1 MYLVPPSRTTSFLVA
16 LTRLLLWS
24 TLSKIYLASG
34 LVVLFMCGVTECPF
48 YCKFAVETWLAPVV
62 FIYLHE
68 ATQYVL
74 LGSEVELKLEGGY
87 VVLEPRGRPRRP
99 RLALIAGIA
108 GPAAVGVATWFLA
121 PMFSTIIFIAS
132 VLTLLRYVGD

>member
-1 MYLVPPSRTTSFLVA
+1 M
-16 LTRLLLWS
+16 
-24 TLSKIYLASG
+24 
-34 LVVLFMCGVTECPF
+34 LFTCGMTKCPF
-48 YCKFAVETWLAPVV
+48 YCKMAVETRLAPVV

-74 LGSEVELKLEGGY
+74 LKSEVELKLEGGN

-108 GPAAVGVATWFLA
+108 APVGIATWFLA
-121 PMFSTIIFIAS
+121 PMFSTIISIAT

>member
-1 MYLVPPSRTTSFLVA
+1 MYLVPPSRTTSFLVV

-48 YCKFAVETWLAPVV
+48 YCKLAVETWLAPVV

>member
-1 MYLVPPSRTTSFLVA
+1 MYLVPPSRTTSFLFA
-16 LTRLLLWS
+16 LTRLLLRS
-24 TLSKIYLASG
+24 ALSKIYPALG
-34 LVVLFMCGVTECPF
+34 PVVLFTCGVTKYPF
-48 YCKFAVETWLAPVV
+48 YCQLAVETWLAPVV

-74 LGSEVELKLEGGY
+74 LGSAVELKLKGGY

-108 GPAAVGVATWFLA
+108 APVGVATWYLA
-121 PMFSTIIFIAS
+121 PMFSTIVFIAS
-132 VLTLLRYVGD
+132 ILTLLRYVGD

>member
-1 MYLVPPSRTTSFLVA
+1 M
-16 LTRLLLWS
+16 
-24 TLSKIYLASG
+24 IYLALG
-34 LVVLFMCGVTECPF
+34 PVVLFTCGVTKYPF
-48 YCKFAVETWLAPVV
+48 YCKLAVETWLAPVV

-68 ATQYVL
+68 AKYVL
-74 LGSEVELKLEGGY
+74 LGSEVELKLEDSY

-108 GPAAVGVATWFLA
+108 APAAVGVATWYLA
-121 PMFSTIIFIAS
+121 PMFSTIIFIAT

>member
-1 MYLVPPSRTTSFLVA
+1 M
-16 LTRLLLWS
+16 
-24 TLSKIYLASG
+24 
-34 LVVLFMCGVTECPF
+34 LFTCGVTKCPF
-48 YCKFAVETWLAPVV
+48 YCKLAVETWLAPVV

-87 VVLEPRGRPRRP
+87 VVLEPRARPRQP

-108 GPAAVGVATWFLA
+108 APVGVATWYLA
-121 PMFSTIIFIAS
+121 PMFSTMFMIATI
-132 VLTLLRYVGD
+132 LTLLRYVGD

>member
-1 MYLVPPSRTTSFLVA
+1 M
-16 LTRLLLWS
+16 
-24 TLSKIYLASG
+24 
-34 LVVLFMCGVTECPF
+34 LFTCGVKKCLF
-48 YCKFAVETWLAPVV
+48 YCRLAVETWLAPAV

-108 GPAAVGVATWFLA
+108 APAAVGAATWFLV
-121 PMFSTIIFIAS
+121 PMFSTIIFIATI
-132 VLTLLRYVGD
+132 LTLLRYVGD

>member
-1 MYLVPPSRTTSFLVA
+1 VLI
-16 LTRLLLWS
+16 LL
-24 TLSKIYLASG
+24 
-34 LVVLFMCGVTECPF
+34 GVTKCPF
-48 YCKFAVETWLAPVV
+48 HCKKAVETRLAPVV

-68 ATQYVL
+68 TAQHVL
-74 LGSEVELKLEGGY
+74 LRSEVELKLEGGY

-108 GPAAVGVATWFLA
+108 APVMVGIATWFLA
-121 PMFSTIIFIAS
+121 PMFSTITFMAF

>member
-1 MYLVPPSRTTSFLVA
+1 LGP
-16 LTRLLLWS
+16 
-24 TLSKIYLASG
+24 
-34 LVVLFMCGVTECPF
+34 VVLFTCGVTNCPF
-48 YCKFAVETWLAPVV
+48 YCKLAVETRLAPVV

-99 RLALIAGIA
+99 RLALIVGTAVPVGI
-108 GPAAVGVATWFLA
+108 ATWFLA
-121 PMFSTIIFIAS
+121 PMFSTIILIVS

>member
-1 MYLVPPSRTTSFLVA
+1 L
-16 LTRLLLWS
+16 
-24 TLSKIYLASG
+24 
-34 LVVLFMCGVTECPF
+34 
-48 YCKFAVETWLAPVV
+48 AVETRLAPVV

-99 RLALIAGIA
+99 RLALVAGV
-108 GPAAVGVATWFLA
+108 AAPVGVATWFLA
-121 PMFSTIIFIAS
+121 PMFSTIILIATI
-132 VLTLLRYVGD
+132 VTLLRYVGD

>member
-1 MYLVPPSRTTSFLVA
+1 
-16 LTRLLLWS
+16 
-24 TLSKIYLASG
+24 
-34 LVVLFMCGVTECPF
+34 VLFLRGVTKCLF
-48 YCKFAVETWLAPVV
+48 YCKMAVETRLAPVV

-68 ATQYVL
+68 TTQYVL
-74 LGSEVELKLEGGY
+74 LGSEVELNLEGGY

-108 GPAAVGVATWFLA
+108 APAAVGVATWFLA
-121 PMFSTIIFIAS
+121 PMFSTIILIAS

>member
-1 MYLVPPSRTTSFLVA
+1 VLRSA
-16 LTRLLLWS
+16 
-24 TLSKIYLASG
+24 LSKIYLALG
-34 LVVLFMCGVTECPF
+34 PVVLFTCGVTKCPF
-48 YCKFAVETWLAPVV
+48 YCKLAVETWLAPVV

-108 GPAAVGVATWFLA
+108 AFVGVATWFLA
-121 PMFSTIIFIAS
+121 SMFSTIIFIAS

>member
-1 MYLVPPSRTTSFLVA
+1 M
-16 LTRLLLWS
+16 
-24 TLSKIYLASG
+24 
-34 LVVLFMCGVTECPF
+34 
-48 YCKFAVETWLAPVV
+48 AVETWLAPVV

-68 ATQYVL
+68 TTQYVL

-108 GPAAVGVATWFLA
+108 VPAAVGVATWFFA
-121 PMFSTIIFIAS
+121 SMFSTIIFIAT

>member
-16 LTRLLLWS
+16 LTRLLLRS
-24 TLSKIYLASG
+24 TLSKIYLVLG
-34 LVVLFMCGVTECPF
+34 PVVLFLRGVTKCLF
-48 YCKFAVETWLAPVV
+48 CCKMAVETRLAPVV

-99 RLALIAGIA
+99 RLALIVGI
-108 GPAAVGVATWFLA
+108 TA
-121 PMFSTIIFIAS
+121 P
-132 VLTLLRYVGD
+132 

>member
-16 LTRLLLWS
+16 LTRLLLRS
-24 TLSKIYLASG
+24 TLSKIYLAFG
-34 LVVLFMCGVTECPF
+34 LVVLFMCGVAECPSC
-48 YCKFAVETWLAPVV
+48 CKLAVETWLAPVV

-74 LGSEVELKLEGGY
+74 LGSAVELKLEGGY

-108 GPAAVGVATWFLA
+108 APAAVGAATWLLA
-121 PMFSTIIFIAS
+121 PMFSTIIFIAT